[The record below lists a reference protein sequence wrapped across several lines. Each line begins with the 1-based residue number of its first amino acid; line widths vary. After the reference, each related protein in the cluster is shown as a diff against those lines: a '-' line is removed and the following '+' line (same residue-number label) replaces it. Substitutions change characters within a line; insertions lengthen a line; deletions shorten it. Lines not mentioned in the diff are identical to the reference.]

1 MVEAPIPIRIP
12 PLRWRAPAL
21 LWIPAALALSIGWP
35 AALLPTSPE
44 LRQLALVGDAVV
56 FALAMT
62 GLWLRWMIRGAPR
75 ARRVIVRHVV
85 VWGAIVS
92 AAAPFVLT
100 SGIVSVASPLP
111 AGDVSSLSF
120 STIASLVPLSLLLG
134 LPTALVSG
142 SIFALVA
149 LTHPGRV
156 FER

>member
-1 MVEAPIPIRIP
+1 M
-12 PLRWRAPAL
+12 
-21 LWIPAALALSIGWP
+21 
-35 AALLPTSPE
+35 
-44 LRQLALVGDAVV
+44 ALVGDAVV